1 MDNRSTESPEANSA
15 EANSADGGIEASRFI
30 QYLFFKADPL
40 WRRLPEEERTC
51 GKAEFA
57 RVVEETSEV
66 RTFAYSTLGLKVDA
80 DLMLWRIADSLD
92 DLQDM
97 LARLLQTGLG
107 KYLQTTYSL
116 FGMTRP
122 SVYTRRRTVQEQAV
136 DEQTR
141 LRYLTVYPFSKT
153 TEWYLMSKE
162 ARQGMMNEHIRVG
175 HEYAKVRQVLLYAT
189 GLDDQEFVVAY
200 ETDDL
205 HSYQGL
211 LIALRSTEARRYTLK
226 DQPIFTAIS
235 RPLPEALALLG

>member
-1 MDNRSTESPEANSA
+1 MQIEPNDQAAQTEQGTAEEAP
-15 EANSADGGIEASRFI
+15 RFV
-30 QYLFFKADPL
+30 QYLFFKLDPA
-40 WRRLPEEERTC
+40 WRRLSEDERSQGRC
-51 GKAEFA
+51 EFA
-57 RVVEETSEV
+57 QVVEQSKGV
-66 RTFAYSTLGLKVDA
+66 KTFPYSTLGLKVDS

-97 LARLLQTGLG
+97 LAQLLKTGLG
-107 KYLQTTYSL
+107 HYLQVTYSL

-122 SVYTRRRTVQEQAV
+122 STYTKRRTTQEQAV
-136 DEQTR
+136 DEQER

-162 ARQGMMNEHIRVG
+162 ARQGMMNEHMRVG

-200 ETDDL
+200 ETEDL
-205 HSYQGL
+205 FSYQTL

-226 DQPIFTAIS
+226 DQPIFTCIH
-235 RPLPEALALLG
+235 RPLADTLALLG